1 MKPIQDIENIAN
13 SQKTLV
19 NEKSLLKKNIIE
31 CVKDLNDQSILSND
45 LSKELILLKRK
56 YKISPS
62 KAQLGM
68 VYDILVDQNII
79 PKNEKLQNFI
89 KTKEMRSLSGV
100 IVMSVITSP
109 YPEYVQNGKKRK
121 QIFSCKHDCF
131 YCPKEI
137 DDNGNDVNPRSYLSA
152 EPTVARGLQNDFDPV
167 RQFNDRAYQYLLNRH
182 YVDKIELIVL
192 GGTWT
197 EYPKEYQETFIR
209 DLFWAANNLY
219 NDQKNPKGSLEYEQ
233 KINEKSK
240 SRIIGLTLEMRPDS
254 INEEEIF
261 WLRKLGCTRVQLGI
275 QHTDDSILKKVNRG
289 CNRKDAENALTML
302 KNYGYKVD
310 AHWMPDLPGS
320 SPEIDKNMFRNILYR
335 PELQFDQWKIYPT
348 SVVPW
353 TKIKKWFDE
362 GTYTPYTDQD
372 PENLMNVLMM
382 VKQQVHPWIRLN
394 RVVRD
399 IPNKT
404 REGKLYIYGGN
415 KKTNL
420 RQMLHQ
426 RLDEKG
432 MFCGCIR
439 CREVKGNISLLESAV
454 IVEREYESSGGIEY
468 FISIESG
475 NSKTSY
481 LNSGKWF
488 SIEGKNEPGI
498 LYGFIRL
505 RLCNNKS
512 NKYLQSIIDCALIR
526 ELHIYGQVKSK
537 YDKNENNNFCQNK
550 GLGKQLMNR
559 VEKIAIKNGYQKIAV
574 ISGIGVKDYYRKLG
588 YKSQETYMI
597 KEISIIKFYLNQ
609 NIHQILDHLWL
620 IFAYIYI
627 IYTNYNNIL

>member
-1 MKPIQDIENIAN
+1 M
-13 SQKTLV
+13 
-19 NEKSLLKKNIIE
+19 
-31 CVKDLNDQSILSND
+31 
-45 LSKELILLKRK
+45 
-56 YKISPS
+56 
-62 KAQLGM
+62 
-68 VYDILVDQNII
+68 
-79 PKNEKLQNFI
+79 
-89 KTKEMRSLSGV
+89 
-100 IVMSVITSP
+100 
-109 YPEYVQNGKKRK
+109 
-121 QIFSCKHDCF
+121 
-131 YCPKEI
+131 
-137 DDNGNDVNPRSYLSA
+137 
-152 EPTVARGLQNDFDPV
+152 
-167 RQFNDRAYQYLLNRH
+167 
-182 YVDKIELIVL
+182 DKIELIVL

-320 SPEIDKNMFRNILYR
+320 SPEIDKKMFRNILYR

-559 VEKIAIKNGYQKIAV
+559 VEKIAIKNGFQKIAV